1 MVSGEGSPDDP
12 TADDLQ
18 LARCA
23 TDLADAI
30 DTAVVPWL
38 VGCVATRV
46 AGREQEARAAA
57 ETVRRDVVPRI
68 RQLLAADVDAQR
80 ATPLQL
86 LRSGTSPVGRML
98 EDAGAIRPARDEIAR
113 RIDPDDVY
121 DLGPAAYADLGPQVA
136 EAGLVWGAAKAHVHL
151 RRRRSAP

>member
-1 MVSGEGSPDDP
+1 VTGDDGGPDDR
-12 TADDLQ
+12 TDADDLQ

-30 DTAVVPWL
+30 DAALVPWL
-38 VGCVATRV
+38 VGCVASRI
-46 AGREQEARAAA
+46 AGREQDARAAA
-57 ETVRRDVVPRI
+57 EAVRVDVVPRI
-68 RQLLAADVDAQR
+68 RELLAADIDAQR

-86 LRSGTSPVGRML
+86 LRSATIPVNQML
-98 EDAGAIRPARDEIAR
+98 VDAGAARPTRDEVAR

-136 EAGLVWGAAKAHVHL
+136 EAGIVWGAAKAHVHL
-151 RRRRSAP
+151 RRRSRP

>member
-1 MVSGEGSPDDP
+1 VTGDDGGPDDR
-12 TADDLQ
+12 TDADDLQ

-30 DTAVVPWL
+30 DAALVPWL
-38 VGCVATRV
+38 VGCVASRI
-46 AGREQEARAAA
+46 AGREQDARAAA
-57 ETVRRDVVPRI
+57 EAVRVDVVPRI
-68 RQLLAADVDAQR
+68 RELLAADIDAQR

-86 LRSGTSPVGRML
+86 LRSATSPVNQML
-98 EDAGAIRPARDEIAR
+98 VDAGAARPTRDEVAR

-136 EAGLVWGAAKAHVHL
+136 EAGIVWGAAKAHVHL
-151 RRRRSAP
+151 RRRSRP